1 MKTTILAIILLLFG
15 TSASAADYTVRVSA
29 ALEPVLSAEA
39 IAEDKTNAELVQ
51 SRIDGYLAERSGH
64 YNTAKARLDRLT
76 DAEKAAMSAAT
87 RQKLGL

>member
-1 MKTTILAIILLLFG
+1 MKTLILAISLFLFS
-15 TSASAADYTVRVSA
+15 TSAWAADYTVRVPA
-29 ALEPVLSAEA
+29 ALEPVLSSEAAAEGL
-39 IAEDKTNAELVQ
+39 TNAELVQ

-76 DAEKAAMSAAT
+76 DAEKSALTPAV